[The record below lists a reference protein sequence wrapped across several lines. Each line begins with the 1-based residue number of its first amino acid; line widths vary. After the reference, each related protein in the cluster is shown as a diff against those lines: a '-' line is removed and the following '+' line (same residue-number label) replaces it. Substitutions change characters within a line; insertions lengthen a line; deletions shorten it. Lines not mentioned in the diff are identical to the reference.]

1 MKKFLFT
8 LAALLMVG
16 SLSAEEYMYIDDF
29 EVSQELL
36 AQTAARNRRMTVN
49 VKAHFEAYVSAW
61 QVDLV
66 TDGVENALPYG
77 VTVAGASEGADMTME
92 YMDELCDI
100 KTIGIGLNKGQN
112 NTRFIAASTVAG
124 YYWTEDMDPD
134 NDDPVT
140 YGANKWLGDYEQM
153 FTITFQFAQ
162 DFQGATM
169 VVRTAPASGADPRG
183 PVCER
188 GQVNDKEFHIT
199 VEGSQPQ
206 TQDFAGQIVFGDV
219 TEDGLLPVSYTGEE
233 EYTMTITLN
242 GEPVELVDG
251 NVQLVE
257 GNNIV
262 TVTISAEGYND
273 LTATYEGEWA
283 PVVPEVT
290 ATPEIVVTD
299 NAEEE
304 YLMIEA
310 VGAGTV
316 KLYIDGMEVPNP
328 FRYNY
333 QDEEH
338 EIVITATAQEEGKLI
353 SETATLTYT
362 VPAKTPEPQPQV
374 TDKPVINWYDNGE
387 GILVTVTGNGT
398 IILYHDDVEI
408 ARGENEVTYLIPY
421 CEDPE
426 GEEWGVSATAQE
438 EGKEV
443 SEYALATIEVPGA
456 PAPQP
461 YETPAPVVN
470 VVTDTEAEVVT
481 ITATGEGTVI
491 IYVNYFDGNGPVAV
505 ATGDGEATF
514 EIPFGEEVAYV
525 GVWATAQADE
535 DALVGMSDTEYVE
548 VPAKEVGPGPEDPH
562 MVGYWLVMVQADGT
576 EEFVQLNLGANGD
589 YITAY
594 DVIYPLYYNV
604 GNFYFMIDGVAY
616 GAPENETEANLGDSM
631 MNPLSADNTNTYFVY
646 NGYSYSIGVH
656 LVIDQNTLEVVG
668 YTAYVAKGGP
678 VSVDELVNGKT
689 VAGVRYYNMAGQE
702 MQEANGMTIVVTTYT
717 DGTTSAVKVMK

>member
-16 SLSAEEYMYIDDF
+16 SLSAEEYMYIEDF
-29 EVSQELL
+29 EVSQEMLQ
-36 AQTAARNRRMTVN
+36 QTAARNRRVTVD

-61 QVDLV
+61 QVDLGGEEMNV
-66 TDGVENALPYG
+66 LPEG
-77 VTVAGASEGADMTME
+77 VTVFNAAAGADLTVP
-92 YMDELCDI
+92 YMDIACNEL
-100 KTIGIGLNKGQN
+100 TVSGSWGTGQN
-112 NTRFIAASTVAG
+112 NTRFISAIAGTAG
-124 YYWTEDMDPD
+124 YWFAPGMDPD
-134 NDDPVT
+134 NDDPVS
-140 YGANKWLGDYEQM
+140 YGIVKWLGDYEQM
-153 FTITFQFAQ
+153 FTVTFQFAQ
-162 DFQGATM
+162 DFTGAQLT
-169 VVRTAPASGADPRG
+169 VWTAPASGADTRG

-188 GQVNDKEFHIT
+188 NQINTRTFNIT

-273 LTATYEGEWA
+273 LSATYEGEWTA

-290 ATPEIVVTD
+290 DA
-299 NAEEE
+299 
-304 YLMIEA
+304 
-310 VGAGTV
+310 
-316 KLYIDGMEVPNP
+316 
-328 FRYNY
+328 
-333 QDEEH
+333 
-338 EIVITATAQEEGKLI
+338 
-353 SETATLTYT
+353 
-362 VPAKTPEPQPQV
+362 
-374 TDKPVINWYDNGE
+374 PVINVVDDPE
-387 GILVTVTGNGT
+387 AQTVTVTATGNGH
-398 IILYHDDVEI
+398 ICLYWDDQLQAE
-408 ARGENEVTYLIPY
+408 GEGTAVWVIPY
-421 CEDPE
+421 GDDPE
-426 GEEWGVSATAQE
+426 GEEYGVSATAQE

-443 SEYALATIEVPGA
+443 SAYALATVFVPGKTVT
-456 PAPQP
+456 PQP

-535 DALVGMSDTEYVE
+535 DALVGMSETEYVE

-717 DGTTSAVKVMK
+717 DGTTSSVKVMK

>member
-36 AQTAARNRRMTVN
+36 AQTAARNRRIDVP
-49 VKAHFEAYVSAW
+49 VKAHFDYYVSAW
-61 QVDLV
+61 QVDL
-66 TDGVENALPYG
+66 TLPEGISAYSSA
-77 VTVAGASEGADMTME
+77 AGPDMTIP
-92 YMDELCDI
+92 YMNKDVEDVVTIVTLNANDEAA
-100 KTIGIGLNKGQN
+100 
-112 NTRFIAASTVAG
+112 RYIAASTAAG
-124 YYWTEDMDPD
+124 YWFAPGMGPD
-134 NDDPVT
+134 NDDPVS
-140 YGANKWLGDYEQM
+140 YGSVKWLGDYECM
-153 FTITFQFAQ
+153 FTVKLQFEQTFTGGDIIVITE
-162 DFQGATM
+162 
-169 VVRTAPASGADPRG
+169 PASGADTRGEVCPRG
-183 PVCER
+183 EHNEKVCH
-188 GQVNDKEFHIT
+188 VT
-199 VEGSQPQ
+199 VEGGAVVP
-206 TQDFAGQIVFGDV
+206 QDFAGQIVFGDV

-242 GEPVELVDG
+242 GESVELVDG
-251 NVQLVE
+251 NVQLIE

-283 PVVPEVT
+283 PVVVPE
-290 ATPEIVVTD
+290 
-299 NAEEE
+299 
-304 YLMIEA
+304 
-310 VGAGTV
+310 
-316 KLYIDGMEVPNP
+316 
-328 FRYNY
+328 
-333 QDEEH
+333 
-338 EIVITATAQEEGKLI
+338 
-353 SETATLTYT
+353 
-362 VPAKTPEPQPQV
+362 V

-717 DGTTSAVKVMK
+717 DGTTSSVKVMK

>member
-29 EVSQELL
+29 EVSQEMLS
-36 AQTAARNRRMTVN
+36 QTSARQRRMTLN
-49 VKAHFEAYVSAW
+49 VKAHFEYYVNAW
-61 QVDLV
+61 QVDMTFGEGMTYKSCAKGSDMEV
-66 TDGVENALPYG
+66 SYMTNNFDD
-77 VTVAGASEGADMTME
+77 AGQPIYAVSSPDLGSSTPTA
-92 YMDELCDI
+92 
-100 KTIGIGLNKGQN
+100 NSA
-112 NTRFIAASTVAG
+112 RFISAISAQG
-124 YYWTEDMDPD
+124 YWFAPGLDPD
-134 NDDPVT
+134 EDDPVP
-140 YGANKWLGDYEQM
+140 YGAVKWIGDYEQM
-153 FTITFQFAQ
+153 FTITVEFAQ
-162 DFQGATM
+162 DFTGGEILVATE
-169 VVRTAPASGADPRG
+169 PASGDDARGEVCPRG
-183 PVCER
+183 QHNEKVCT
-188 GQVNDKEFHIT
+188 VT
-199 VEGSQPQ
+199 VEGGAVVP
-206 TQDFAGQIVFGDV
+206 QDFAGQIVFGDV

-251 NVQLVE
+251 NVQLIE

-273 LTATYEGEWA
+273 LSATYEGEWA
-283 PVVPEVT
+283 PVVVPE
-290 ATPEIVVTD
+290 
-299 NAEEE
+299 
-304 YLMIEA
+304 
-310 VGAGTV
+310 
-316 KLYIDGMEVPNP
+316 
-328 FRYNY
+328 
-333 QDEEH
+333 
-338 EIVITATAQEEGKLI
+338 
-353 SETATLTYT
+353 
-362 VPAKTPEPQPQV
+362 V

-443 SEYALATIEVPGA
+443 SEYALATIEVPG
-456 PAPQP
+456 APQP

-535 DALVGMSDTEYVE
+535 DALVGMSETEYVE

-576 EEFVQLNLGANGD
+576 EEFVQLHLGDNGD

-616 GAPENETEANLGDSM
+616 GAPEDATEANLGDSM
-631 MNPLSADNTNTYFVY
+631 RNPLSADNTNTYFVY

-717 DGTTSAVKVMK
+717 DGTTSSVKVMK

>member
-1 MKKFLFT
+1 MKKVLFT
-8 LAALLMVG
+8 LAALMMAG
-16 SLSAEEYMYIDDF
+16 SLCAEDYMYIDDF

-36 AQTAARNRRMTVN
+36 AQTAARNRRMDVP
-49 VKAHFEAYVSAW
+49 VKAHFDAYVSAW
-61 QVDLV
+61 QVDLTLPEGISSYSSAAGPGMTIPYMNKDVEDVETIV
-66 TDGVENALPYG
+66 TLNANDD
-77 VTVAGASEGADMTME
+77 VARYIGASTA
-92 YMDELCDI
+92 
-100 KTIGIGLNKGQN
+100 
-112 NTRFIAASTVAG
+112 AG
-124 YYWTEDMDPD
+124 YWFAPGMDPD
-134 NDDPVT
+134 NDDPVS
-140 YGANKWLGDYEQM
+140 YGAVKWLGDYECM
-153 FTITFQFAQ
+153 FTVKLQFEQTFTGG
-162 DFQGATM
+162 DII
-169 VVRTAPASGADPRG
+169 VVTQPASGADTRGEVCPRG
-183 PVCER
+183 EICEKVCH
-188 GQVNDKEFHIT
+188 VT
-199 VEGSQPQ
+199 VEGGAVVP
-206 TQDFAGQIVFGDV
+206 QDFAGQIVFGDV

-273 LTATYEGEWA
+273 LSATYEGEWTA

-290 ATPEIVVTD
+290 DA
-299 NAEEE
+299 
-304 YLMIEA
+304 
-310 VGAGTV
+310 
-316 KLYIDGMEVPNP
+316 
-328 FRYNY
+328 
-333 QDEEH
+333 
-338 EIVITATAQEEGKLI
+338 
-353 SETATLTYT
+353 
-362 VPAKTPEPQPQV
+362 
-374 TDKPVINWYDNGE
+374 PVINVVDDPE
-387 GILVTVTGNGT
+387 AQTVTVTATGNGH
-398 IILYHDDVEI
+398 ICLYWDDQLQAE
-408 ARGENEVTYLIPY
+408 GEGTAVWVIPY
-421 CEDPE
+421 GDDPE
-426 GEEWGVSATAQE
+426 GEEYGVSATAQE

-443 SEYALATIEVPGA
+443 SEYALATVFVPGKTVT
-456 PAPQP
+456 PQP

-717 DGTTSAVKVMK
+717 DGTTSSVKVMK

>member
-242 GEPVELVDG
+242 GESVELVDG
-251 NVQLVE
+251 NVQLIE

-283 PVVPEVT
+283 PVVVPE
-290 ATPEIVVTD
+290 
-299 NAEEE
+299 
-304 YLMIEA
+304 
-310 VGAGTV
+310 
-316 KLYIDGMEVPNP
+316 
-328 FRYNY
+328 
-333 QDEEH
+333 
-338 EIVITATAQEEGKLI
+338 
-353 SETATLTYT
+353 
-362 VPAKTPEPQPQV
+362 V

-717 DGTTSAVKVMK
+717 DGTTSSVKVMK

>member
-36 AQTAARNRRMTVN
+36 AQTAARNRRIDVP
-49 VKAHFEAYVSAW
+49 VKAHFDYYVSAW
-61 QVDLV
+61 QVDL
-66 TDGVENALPYG
+66 TLPEGISSYSSA
-77 VTVAGASEGADMTME
+77 AGPDMTIP
-92 YMDELCDI
+92 YMNKDVEDVV
-100 KTIGIGLNKGQN
+100 TIVTLNAN
-112 NTRFIAASTVAG
+112 DDVARYIAASTAAG
-124 YYWTEDMDPD
+124 YWFAPGMDPD
-134 NDDPVT
+134 NDDPVS
-140 YGANKWLGDYEQM
+140 YGAVKWLGDYECM
-153 FTITFQFAQ
+153 FTVKLQFEQTFTGG
-162 DFQGATM
+162 DII
-169 VVRTAPASGADPRG
+169 VVTQPASGADTRGEVCPRG
-183 PVCER
+183 EICEKVCH
-188 GQVNDKEFHIT
+188 VT
-199 VEGSQPQ
+199 VEGGAVVP
-206 TQDFAGQIVFGDV
+206 QDFAGQIVFGDV

-273 LTATYEGEWA
+273 LTATYEGEWTA
-283 PVVPEVT
+283 PVVPE
-290 ATPEIVVTD
+290 
-299 NAEEE
+299 
-304 YLMIEA
+304 
-310 VGAGTV
+310 
-316 KLYIDGMEVPNP
+316 
-328 FRYNY
+328 
-333 QDEEH
+333 
-338 EIVITATAQEEGKLI
+338 
-353 SETATLTYT
+353 
-362 VPAKTPEPQPQV
+362 V

-535 DALVGMSDTEYVE
+535 DALVGMSETEYVE

-717 DGTTSAVKVMK
+717 DGTTSSVKVMK

>member
-36 AQTAARNRRMTVN
+36 SQTAARNRRMTVN

-242 GEPVELVDG
+242 GETVELVDG
-251 NVQLVE
+251 NVQLIE

-283 PVVPEVT
+283 PVVPE
-290 ATPEIVVTD
+290 
-299 NAEEE
+299 
-304 YLMIEA
+304 
-310 VGAGTV
+310 
-316 KLYIDGMEVPNP
+316 
-328 FRYNY
+328 
-333 QDEEH
+333 
-338 EIVITATAQEEGKLI
+338 
-353 SETATLTYT
+353 
-362 VPAKTPEPQPQV
+362 V

-535 DALVGMSDTEYVE
+535 DALVGMSETEYVE

>member
-29 EVSQELL
+29 EVSQAQLGTTIELPV
-36 AQTAARNRRMTVN
+36 AAHYD
-49 VKAHFEAYVSAW
+49 AAVSAW
-61 QVDLV
+61 EVWINMPEGMTISYAEQ
-66 TDGVENALPYG
+66 
-77 VTVAGASEGADMTME
+77 GADMTIS
-92 YMDELCDI
+92 YI
-100 KTIGIGLNKGQN
+100 KANGRTGSL
-112 NTRFIAASTVAG
+112 VAPLYFQEAGHYITAVADPG
-124 YYWTEDMDPD
+124 YYQVDGAW
-134 NDDPVT
+134 VS
-140 YGANKWLGDYEQM
+140 YGAVKWLAGDYEEM
-153 FTITFQFAQ
+153 IYMEVEIAANFNGGEITVITEPACGQ
-162 DFQGATM
+162 DAREDVT
-169 VVRTAPASGADPRG
+169 P
-183 PVCER
+183 CER
-188 GQVNDKEFHIT
+188 GQHNEKVCHVT
-199 VEGSQPQ
+199 VEGGAVVP
-206 TQDFAGQIVFGDV
+206 QDFAGQIVFGDV

-251 NVQLVE
+251 NVQLIE

-535 DALVGMSDTEYVE
+535 DALVGMSETEYVE

-717 DGTTSAVKVMK
+717 DGTTSSVKVMK